1 MRLLVSG
8 DAWHWTKPE
17 AMPKVSRLMRSPST
31 EIQMSPRLL
40 PALLACLLL
49 LPGLGTPAI
58 ASICPQGQ
66 YPICLGTCF
75 CMEDPDQLIGS
86 AYASA
91 TQMAASTLEDRL
103 RQSRDSAALA
113 GTSPLPAALRQQLL
127 PYYDA
132 QLLDLARYRVG
143 SGVELDLAGT
153 MLQNPDIE
161 AVTLVDIIV
170 FRTEQDAQNNLALW
184 AHELKHVQ
192 QYRDWGV
199 HEFALRYTR
208 DFNAVETPAYQ
219 IQAQVRLAARQR
231 N

>member
-1 MRLLVSG
+1 M
-8 DAWHWTKPE
+8 
-17 AMPKVSRLMRSPST
+17 
-31 EIQMSPRLL
+31 
-40 PALLACLLL
+40 
-49 LPGLGTPAI
+49 
-58 ASICPQGQ
+58 ASSCPQGQ

-75 CMEDPDQLIGS
+75 CVDDPDQVIGS
-86 AYASA
+86 AYESA
-91 TQMAASTLEDRL
+91 TLMAASALEDWL

-113 GTSPLPAALRQQLL
+113 GTNPLPAALRQQLL

-143 SGVELDLAGT
+143 SGAELDLAGT

-219 IQAQVRLAARQR
+219 IQAQVRLAVRQR